1 MMDIFGLPKRMMQQ
15 FGQLTQVDK
24 AQPVSKQAP
33 TNNAD
38 MALSSMSERID
49 YLAQTFDVK
58 ALEVKDILPLQSALT
73 ENNFIQPHQVRA
85 QGLLTQLAYQHYQA
99 GPMDLENALENHLA
113 GLKEKTSVLA
123 DYKEGQHVLN
133 VVRNLASAREPM
145 HAA

>member
-1 MMDIFGLPKRMMQQ
+1 MDIFGLPKRMMQQ
-15 FGQLTQVDK
+15 FGQMTQVDK
-24 AQPVSKQAP
+24 AQPVSKQVP

>member
-1 MMDIFGLPKRMMQQ
+1 MDIFGLPKRMMQQ

>member
-1 MMDIFGLPKRMMQQ
+1 MDIFGLPKRMMQQ
-15 FGQLTQVDK
+15 FGQMAQVDK
-24 AQPVSKQAP
+24 TQAVAKP
-33 TNNAD
+33 ASAKHND

-49 YLAQTFDVK
+49 YLAQSFNVK

-73 ENNFIQPHQVRA
+73 ENQFIQPHQVRA
-85 QGLLTQLAYQHYQA
+85 QGLLTQLAYQHYQS

-113 GLKEKTSVLA
+113 GLKDKTSVLA

-133 VVRNLASAREPM
+133 VVRNLASARQAS

>member
-1 MMDIFGLPKRMMQQ
+1 MDIFGLPKRMMQQ
-15 FGQLTQVDK
+15 FGQMTQVDK